1 MSRFST
7 VAVLALALAVGQG
20 AEPSAGP
27 ESLFGLD
34 NVIDVHIRIDPEEW
48 AKLQPPADVRLDGEA
63 VGRAF
68 GDLIEDAKRGGH
80 FHSDKSTRP
89 GLAGYLGVDHQY
101 GRADVEIDGETVRGV
116 GLRYK

>member
-7 VAVLALALAVGQG
+7 VIFFAVAMSLGQALGQG

-48 AKLQPPADVRLDGEA
+48 AKL
-63 VGRAF
+63 
-68 GDLIEDAKRGGH
+68 
-80 FHSDKSTRP
+80 
-89 GLAGYLGVDHQY
+89 
-101 GRADVEIDGETVRGV
+101 
-116 GLRYK
+116 